1 VTTPQPKPGTGGQR
15 GARPVGGP
23 DDGARTK
30 PWWLLALLAV
40 IAVIALVLLL
50 SRCGSSSDTAATSPA
65 SSTTSAAATTSAA
78 SSSSAATTSA
88 ASAST
93 GAATTGA
100 ASTSAPAAGAA
111 GAGAAGSS
119 PLTANGTALLPL
131 ATAAPGGTL
140 TAFVGQDA
148 TSKGVTVQ
156 SVPDVEDGLW
166 VGTSPT
172 DRVWVTLIDDA
183 EPPYTI
189 ALGDKVNF
197 VGKVVANPPSFAASA
212 GLSAADGAAQLDTQ
226 AAHIEVAETGVTLA
240 T

>member
-65 SSTTSAAATTSAA
+65 SSTTSA
-78 SSSSAATTSA
+78 AATTSA